1 MWIRL
6 ELKDVIVI
14 SPNEQKLGSADHGGR
29 DSLGFVQV
37 KGEK

>member
-6 ELKDVIVI
+6 ELEGVIVI
-14 SPNEQKLGSADHGGR
+14 SPNEQILWSADHGIG
-29 DSLGFVQV
+29 DSLRFVQV